1 MSALE
6 HAAWWPLAASVGL
19 FMLAALWTLGVMAD
33 SALHL
38 FRSGPDEVGEL
49 LRKRSPLMRSL
60 AALCGVLALAAVFAA
75 LAYNLT
81 GGGVMH
87 ATVLVGGMVLL
98 TLCGA
103 MAITGWVDGDDRS
116 VIGWLAA
123 CVAVAVG
130 TVGLLV
136 LLYELGV

>member
-1 MSALE
+1 
-6 HAAWWPLAASVGL
+6 
-19 FMLAALWTLGVMAD
+19 
-33 SALHL
+33 
-38 FRSGPDEVGEL
+38 
-49 LRKRSPLMRSL
+49 
-60 AALCGVLALAAVFAA
+60 
-75 LAYNLT
+75 
-81 GGGVMH
+81 MH

-103 MAITGWVDGDDRS
+103 MAITGWVDSDDRS

>member
-1 MSALE
+1 
-6 HAAWWPLAASVGL
+6 
-19 FMLAALWTLGVMAD
+19 
-33 SALHL
+33 
-38 FRSGPDEVGEL
+38 
-49 LRKRSPLMRSL
+49 
-60 AALCGVLALAAVFAA
+60 
-75 LAYNLT
+75 
-81 GGGVMH
+81 MH
-87 ATVLVGGMVLL
+87 ATVLVGGVVLL

-123 CVAVAVG
+123 CVAVALC